1 MVKIA
6 YGKSD
11 KWQAA
16 HCCIC
21 SKPIRPQ
28 ENRVKGTATLL
39 DDSVIPVIYHEDC
52 AKNAAIVQACED
64 LGKGVS
70 ER

>member
-6 YGKSD
+6 YGKSAR
-11 KWQAA
+11 WYSRN
-16 HCCIC
+16 CCIC

-52 AKNAAIVQACED
+52 AKNAAIVQATESIIR
-64 LGKGVS
+64 GS
-70 ER
+70 RT